1 MTVGLIRFVKG
12 KVISIQP
19 PPLLFYHSNVL
30 FAHCYNT
37 YSTYSLTFL
46 YCNMKPRGVMA
57 KLAKYK
63 TCTYQLTEILLEQN
77 PLNYGETLMSLETGG
92 TFRKEQIFF

>member
-1 MTVGLIRFVKG
+1 
-12 KVISIQP
+12 
-19 PPLLFYHSNVL
+19 
-30 FAHCYNT
+30 
-37 YSTYSLTFL
+37 
-46 YCNMKPRGVMA
+46 MKPRGVMA